1 MILLC
6 SLMSL
11 QEIVINVAD
20 ATGFDD
26 YKNLDVAVKLKV
38 VDCFLKLDNR
48 TACMCALEQKC
59 TQ

>member
-1 MILLC
+1 
-6 SLMSL
+6 MSL

>member
-48 TACMCALEQKC
+48 TACMCVLEQKC